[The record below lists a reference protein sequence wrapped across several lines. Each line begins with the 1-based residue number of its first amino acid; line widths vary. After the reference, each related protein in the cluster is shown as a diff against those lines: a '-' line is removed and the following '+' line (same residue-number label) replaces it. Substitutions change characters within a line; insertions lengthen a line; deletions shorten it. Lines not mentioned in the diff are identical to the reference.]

1 MDVVE
6 ARAVLGVT
14 AADGWDVVR
23 TAYRRRIRAAHP
35 DTHGVG
41 ATPAAVRLNE
51 AYAVLSRAKRATA
64 PPPGTPGS
72 SPPGGPA
79 GSAAGSPP
87 EGTPWSAGGTP
98 SAGAPA
104 APPPPPPPAPP
115 SVGVAV
121 VGSDTVLLAA
131 PPDEAFA
138 LLLEAGHRVGNVSY
152 VDRSCA
158 IFEVVV
164 RQDDETCSLVV
175 TVQGR
180 AHGTEAL
187 LTLEAMERAASLP
200 PDRVVG
206 RMVAALP

>member
-6 ARAVLGVT
+6 ARAVLGV
-14 AADGWDVVR
+14 AESDGWDVVR
-23 TAYRRRIRAAHP
+23 LAYRRRIRAAHP

-41 ATPAAVRLNE
+41 ATPTAVRLNE
-51 AYAVLSRAKRATA
+51 AYSVLSRARRTGALHATA
-64 PPPGTPGS
+64 
-72 SPPGGPA
+72 GP
-79 GSAAGSPP
+79 
-87 EGTPWSAGGTP
+87 
-98 SAGAPA
+98 APA
-104 APPPPPPPAPP
+104 APPPPPPAPAPP
-115 SVGVAV
+115 PVGVV
-121 VGSDTVLLAA
+121 VIGSDTVLLAA

-175 TVQGR
+175 TLQGR
-180 AHGTEAL
+180 AHGTEAF
-187 LTLEAMERAASLP
+187 LTLEAMERAATLP
-200 PDRVVG
+200 AGRIVE

>member
-1 MDVVE
+1 VDVDE

-14 AADGWDVVR
+14 ATDGWNLVR
-23 TAYRRRIRAAHP
+23 AAYRRRIRAAHP

-41 ATPAAVRLNE
+41 ATPTAVRLNE
-51 AYAVLSRAKRATA
+51 AYAVLSRAKRSGTLAA
-64 PPPGTPGS
+64 PPAGR
-72 SPPGGPA
+72 PP
-79 GSAAGSPP
+79 
-87 EGTPWSAGGTP
+87 
-98 SAGAPA
+98 

-115 SVGVAV
+115 PVGVAV
-121 VGSDTVLLAA
+121 EGADTVLLAA

-175 TVQGR
+175 TLQGR
-180 AHGTEAL
+180 AHGTEAF
-187 LTLEAMERAASLP
+187 LTLEAMERAATLP